1 MAAQDDATPLLLID
15 SAGERRQPLSALPHV
30 LPVTIPAGV
39 FIVYGCEPGATL
51 PVAPLARVTVPHMGK
66 EVVIDQTDL
75 LRRWDCPD
83 EWHNTLLVAAQGNM
97 LALRLAWGLLRQQ
110 TISIHDLE
118 PGLAALHKTWWEH
131 LDAPGQRLALLLAA
145 AGEPL
150 PLELCRTLLDVD
162 PQPYLAAWNQIG
174 IAETADDATLA
185 HSFTRE
191 YLAEQQGEA
200 LAHIHGELT
209 QLGQTVL
216 DGLDAPPD
224 TDSLPPATA
233 SVGAYSARQFA
244 RHAALSPPDIRDSAL
259 PLVAQRAWV
268 RAQERRTQALV
279 DAAHDMAWELRG
291 AASGPTLRLVRAAIL
306 TGTLV
311 SLARTLLPEAAV
323 AALGAAVEQHGRE
336 AGLKSVRALVD
347 QLPDGQNKA
356 LILRQMGE
364 ACYGLKM
371 RTSAMRLLS
380 QALDIEEHKQ
390 PAAWRDQRDQ
400 LHTTLA
406 SAALDQDDA
415 DGALIIAK
423 RISHTE
429 RRGMVQTQ
437 VMRWLL
443 QRGELERAR
452 TLVSQ
457 IEHESL
463 ADWAQAEVA
472 VTLARAGDNAA
483 AAALLNAIDS
493 DTARVWAETELAC
506 DLAASDEAAARQYID
521 SMSNP
526 NYRDR
531 GLAQLAR
538 ALAEADKDG
547 DALDAAG
554 SIQDVAVRVA
564 ALLDL
569 RLMLE
574 GLVAMLAL
582 EQATAVIG
590 KLPRDVRVPLV
601 SMLAASYA
609 ALGRSDEALAVAERG
624 AEGEERDRA
633 LSRVAVALAAH
644 GEHGHGLSIARAL
657 DDEDERDWTLAELTH
672 VLAEAGR
679 WDAAQ
684 QLCSEISTDQQRAR
698 ALADLAIARARAG
711 DPLAA
716 LQIANQITLQRGEY
730 ARALLLLAPLLV
742 AAGNADIALSLGQE
756 QHLRTRCIPAH
767 ALDAA
772 QVSRYRSTV
781 ATALAEHGNLPAARS
796 LAATIPYPLDQAR
809 ARVAIA
815 QVAAR
820 SGNSAALTELGHALR
835 GALHGRND
843 AFRLLEDTVPVLVA
857 LGGAALLRDVSA
869 VLEEVDSW

>member
-1 MAAQDDATPLLLID
+1 M
-15 SAGERRQPLSALPHV
+15 
-30 LPVTIPAGV
+30 
-39 FIVYGCEPGATL
+39 Y
-51 PVAPLARVTVPHMGK
+51 
-66 EVVIDQTDL
+66 
-75 LRRWDCPD
+75 
-83 EWHNTLLVAAQGNM
+83 
-97 LALRLAWGLLRQQ
+97 ALRLAWGLLYQQ
-110 TISIHDLE
+110 AVSVHEIQ
-118 PGLAALHKTWWEH
+118 PGLAALHQAWWER

-150 PLELCRTLLDVD
+150 PLELCRTLLEVD

-174 IAETADDATLA
+174 IADTADTTALTHA
-185 HSFTRE
+185 STQA
-191 YLAEQQGEA
+191 YLAAQHSEA
-200 LAHIHGELT
+200 LARIHGELAH
-209 QLGQTVL
+209 LGQAAL
-216 DGLDAPPD
+216 DGLDSPPD
-224 TDSLPPATA
+224 TEPHTAAA
-233 SVGAYSARQFA
+233 SVATYSARQFA
-244 RHAALSPPDIRDSAL
+244 RHVALSPPDIRDNVL
-259 PLVAQRAWV
+259 PLVARRAWV
-268 RAQERRTQALV
+268 RAQERRTDSLA

-291 AASGPTLRLVRAAIL
+291 AASGPTLRLVRAAAL

-323 AALGAAVEQHGRE
+323 AALTAAVEQHGRE
-336 AGLKSVRALVD
+336 TGLKQVRTLVD

-364 ACYGLKM
+364 ACYSLKM

-380 QALDIEEHKQ
+380 QALDIEEQKL
-390 PAAWRDQRDQ
+390 PAAWREQREQ
-400 LHTTLA
+400 LHTALA
-406 SAALDQDDA
+406 SATLELGDV
-415 DGALIIAK
+415 DGALAIAA

-429 RRGMVQTQ
+429 RRGMVQTH

-452 TLVSQ
+452 ALVSQ

-463 ADWAQAEVA
+463 AAWAQTEVA
-472 VTLARAGDNAA
+472 VTLARAGDRTAA
-483 AAALLNAIDS
+483 ESLLHAIDS
-493 DTARVWAETELAC
+493 DTARAWAETELAC
-506 DLAASDEAAARQYID
+506 DLAASDEAAARQRID

-526 NYRDR
+526 SYRDR
-531 GLAQLAR
+531 ALAQLAR

-554 SIQDVAVRVA
+554 SIQDVAVRVS

-644 GEHGHGLSIARAL
+644 GDHGHGLAIARAL
-657 DDEDERDWTLAELTH
+657 DDEDERDWTLAELTS

-698 ALADLAIARARAG
+698 TLANLAIARARAG
-711 DPLAA
+711 EPLAA

-730 ARALLLLAPLLV
+730 ARALLMLAPLLV

-756 QHLRTRCIPAH
+756 QYLRTRCVPAH

-772 QVSRYRSTV
+772 QVSRYHSAV

-796 LAATIPYPLDQAR
+796 LARTIFYPLDQAR
-809 ARVAIA
+809 ASVAIA
-815 QVAAR
+815 QAAAH
-820 SGNSAALTELGHALR
+820 SGNGEALAELGTALR
-835 GALHGRND
+835 GALHGRDD
-843 AFRLLEDTVPVLVA
+843 AFRLLEDSVPVLVA
-857 LGGAALLRDVSA
+857 LGGAALLREVSEA
-869 VLEEVDSW
+869 LDEVDSW